1 MAGDSSS
8 NAHVVSLG
16 LLKQWCLSTSRPVES
31 VAGGSILSFFVFS
44 GTHFSIS
51 LKHPAS
57 ITVGLHA
64 HLLRVPGQAGKSKD
78 LGSKEEEARD
88 LTVAFT
94 GFRCDTSHLRNPQ
107 SIQELH
113 TPFCAIPL
121 DCSPFTKLHKIS
133 SLALHF
139 PAFWGHSHFQ
149 QQECAVK

>member
-1 MAGDSSS
+1 MSSS
-8 NAHVVSLG
+8 ISCSPSQFWTQYCESRRMLPVLVSPMVCGWTAAAWQETAHLMHVISLG

-94 GFRCDTSHLRNPQ
+94 GFRCDTSHLL
-107 SIQELH
+107 SLSSGIELGCQL
-113 TPFCAIPL
+113 P
-121 DCSPFTKLHKIS
+121 
-133 SLALHF
+133 
-139 PAFWGHSHFQ
+139 
-149 QQECAVK
+149 V